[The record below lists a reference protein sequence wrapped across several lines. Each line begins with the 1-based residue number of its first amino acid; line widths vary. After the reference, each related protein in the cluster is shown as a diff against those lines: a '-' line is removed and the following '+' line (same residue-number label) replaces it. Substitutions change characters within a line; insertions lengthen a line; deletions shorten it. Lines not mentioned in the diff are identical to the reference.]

1 MSKNRMTRVLAR
13 RTRDFR
19 SRFRRGF
26 RRAVDDPAVPLS
38 LDMGR
43 DSQTLLIAFGGMR
56 GQIGMPPFE
65 FFKATGGIPVKRLFV
80 RDLRQAWYHRGI
92 PGVGS
97 TVTEVAASLEQLIA
111 RHDVDRTVVAG
122 NSAGGYAALLFG
134 TLLGVDTAL
143 CFAPQT
149 VLDLEILAA
158 MDDHRWDD
166 QIRELAAAGVLDSS
180 WADLRHALPQA
191 RRADTSYEIYYDDSF
206 GVDRMHAERIAGL
219 EGVRLQR
226 FEGGAH
232 GIARDMRETG
242 ELERVLRST
251 LGAPRQADAARRS

>member
-1 MSKNRMTRVLAR
+1 MNRHRMTRVLAR

-43 DSQTLLIAFGGMR
+43 DSHTLLIAFGGMR

-92 PGVGS
+92 PDVGA
-97 TVTEVAASLEQLIA
+97 TVTEVAEALERLIA
-111 RHDVDRTVVAG
+111 HHDVDRTVVAG

-149 VLDLEILAA
+149 VLDLDTLAT

-166 QIRELAAAGVLDSS
+166 QIRELVAAGALETR

-206 GVDRMHAERIAGL
+206 EVDRVHAERMTEL

-226 FEGGAH
+226 LQGGAH

-242 ELERVLRST
+242 ELERVLRRA
-251 LGAPRQADAARRS
+251 LGAPRQADATRKS